1 MRASPREARFAA
13 LVAIS
18 VAIARPALAASS
30 CCASLGSA
38 PSALDNCGG
47 SRPVG
52 APFATRS
59 PVLSRRGQ
67 VASAH
72 PLASDAGLDMLKR
85 GGSAVDAAIATNLVL
100 GVLEPMMNGM
110 GGDLMAQVW
119 DEKGQQLVGYNGAG
133 RSSASFS
140 FADMQAA
147 IAELGAGTMI
157 PGLGPLAV
165 TVPGAPRGWCD
176 LHQRFGKLPWADVFA
191 PAIFYATNGAPVP
204 QIIAEAE
211 WGAIPNNTAMT
222 SAGRFPHAVD
232 GWAQTYGAAPR
243 QGDVFKNPALASA
256 LTLLAA
262 DASCA
267 AYYEAGPLRD
277 GILALRDSTGL
288 RLTAADLAAH
298 QGAWVTPVSA
308 RFRGVDV
315 FQLPPNPQGA
325 AALEMLNILEAFNF
339 TQADFNSADYLHAHV
354 EAKKLAFADASAFFA
369 DPAFATVPV
378 DGIISKAYA
387 ATQRARINMTR
398 AAMTDAPGAPPP
410 GGRLEDIY
418 GGDTTYLTA
427 ADGDGMMV
435 SLIQSLYTGFGSG
448 IVAPSLGFALQSRG
462 SLFSMEPAS
471 PNVYAPAK
479 RPYHTI
485 MPGFAASADKS
496 MRLSFGVMGGFM
508 QARFPHPRPSPSR
521 THDS

>member
-133 RSSASFS
+133 RSSASLS

-147 IAELGAGTMI
+147 IAELGAGTTI

-204 QIIAEAE
+204 QIIAEATQT
-211 WGAIPNNTAMT
+211 NTNT
-222 SAGRFPHAVD
+222 
-232 GWAQTYGAAPR
+232 
-243 QGDVFKNPALASA
+243 
-256 LTLLAA
+256 
-262 DASCA
+262 
-267 AYYEAGPLRD
+267 
-277 GILALRDSTGL
+277 
-288 RLTAADLAAH
+288 
-298 QGAWVTPVSA
+298 
-308 RFRGVDV
+308 
-315 FQLPPNPQGA
+315 
-325 AALEMLNILEAFNF
+325 
-339 TQADFNSADYLHAHV
+339 
-354 EAKKLAFADASAFFA
+354 
-369 DPAFATVPV
+369 
-378 DGIISKAYA
+378 
-387 ATQRARINMTR
+387 
-398 AAMTDAPGAPPP
+398 
-410 GGRLEDIY
+410 
-418 GGDTTYLTA
+418 
-427 ADGDGMMV
+427 
-435 SLIQSLYTGFGSG
+435 
-448 IVAPSLGFALQSRG
+448 
-462 SLFSMEPAS
+462 
-471 PNVYAPAK
+471 
-479 RPYHTI
+479 
-485 MPGFAASADKS
+485 
-496 MRLSFGVMGGFM
+496 
-508 QARFPHPRPSPSR
+508 RPSFR
-521 THDS
+521 TALP